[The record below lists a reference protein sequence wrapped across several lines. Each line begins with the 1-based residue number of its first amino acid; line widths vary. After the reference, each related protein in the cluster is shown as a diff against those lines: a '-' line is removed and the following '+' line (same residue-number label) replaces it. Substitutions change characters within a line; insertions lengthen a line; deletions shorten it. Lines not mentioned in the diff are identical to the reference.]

1 MTSKVY
7 VIKQGD
13 HGKCKQSN
21 IDYDK
26 QTQGINNLY
35 NKKKQKL
42 LVIKQLWW
50 YRCIRLYLIHVIS
63 KCPEIKYI
71 HHVII
76 QPVDYTKDNYF
87 CVEH

>member
-1 MTSKVY
+1 MGLGDRVHNHRDKIKKDNNDDTFIPIQKPETPEDHKCMTSKVY

-35 NKKKQKL
+35 NKTTET
-42 LVIKQLWW
+42 
-50 YRCIRLYLIHVIS
+50 IS
-63 KCPEIKYI
+63 NKTI
-71 HHVII
+71 V
-76 QPVDYTKDNYF
+76 V
-87 CVEH
+87 V